1 MSTITH
7 APSTTANEAPTTTAE
22 LDQRS
27 WTERAA
33 ALAERIAPYA
43 ADHDRAGTFVTE
55 AFDLLRAEGF
65 IGALV
70 PTEYG
75 GAGISHIEA
84 GAVLTELAKGCPAT
98 AVTLSMHYHLVAT
111 QVWRHNSGQD
121 AEGVLRKVAAGAIL
135 ISTGAADWVDS
146 TGSATKVEGGFRI
159 SARKSPSSGAPVGA
173 ILVTSIPW
181 ADGPDGPSVIH
192 CAVPFA
198 ADGVS
203 IDATWDTMGLRGT
216 GSHTV
221 VLDDVFV
228 PDAAVSL
235 IRPAGQWHPIWNAVL
250 GAAMPLIMSAY
261 LGIAT
266 SAAEL
271 ATEQVAAKV
280 GVDEAGLAVQLDG
293 LGRMTNQLT
302 TAGDL
307 VAAMLAS
314 SDDLRFSPSL
324 EHSATVLARKT
335 EAAEAMIA
343 TVRSALDL
351 CGGRGFTVAAG
362 LERLY
367 RDVHGALY
375 HPLPAAKQKQFTAR
389 VALGLD
395 PLG

>member
-1 MSTITH
+1 MSTITESP
-7 APSTTANEAPTTTAE
+7 APNPSAPADERT
-22 LDQRS
+22 
-27 WTERAA
+27 WPERAA
-33 ALAERIAPYA
+33 ALAPQLAAYS
-43 ADHDRAGTFVTE
+43 ADHDRSGTFVTE

-70 PTEYG
+70 PTEFG
-75 GAGISHIEA
+75 GAGISHVEA

-111 QVWRHNSGQD
+111 QVWRHNAGQD
-121 AEGVLRKVAAGAIL
+121 AEGVLRKVADTDAIL
-135 ISTGAADWVDS
+135 ISTGASDWIDS
-146 TGSATKVEGGFRI
+146 NGTATKVEGGYQVT
-159 SARKSPSSGAPVGA
+159 ARKSPASGAPVGT
-173 ILVTSIPW
+173 ILVTSVPW
-181 ADGPDGPSVIH
+181 AEGPDGPSVIH

-198 ADGVS
+198 AEGVS
-203 IDATWDTMGLRGT
+203 IDATWDTMGLRAT

-235 IRPAGQWHPIWNAVL
+235 IRPAGQWHPVWNAVL
-250 GAAMPLIMSAY
+250 GSAMPLIMSAY
-261 LGIAT
+261 LGIAAA
-266 SAAEL
+266 AAEL
-271 ATEQVAAKV
+271 ATEAVAASV
-280 GVDEAGLAVQLDG
+280 GIDDAAVAVQLDG
-293 LGRMTNQLT
+293 LGRMGNQLT
-302 TAGDL
+302 TASDL

-314 SDDLRFSPSL
+314 SDNLSFAPTL
-324 EHSATVLARKT
+324 THTATVLARKT

-351 CGGRGFTVAAG
+351 YGGRGFTVAGG

-375 HPLPAAKQKQFTAR
+375 HPLPAAKQRQFSAR